1 MKHSNTVLD
10 RLVKENKKGR
20 WKGIAFS
27 SIVAVL
33 FAFWAYEGTTV
44 LEAGDGK
51 LRKTYYSWWGRQL
64 DSMHEISVSDIAEI
78 RVNLSFGGP
87 RSRGSYYV
95 SIEETNKQRFECIML
110 DLRMRGGYERACEI
124 RDRIKEA
131 LKPGGTPFSIEW
143 PNTFAFRM
151 WLAIVFAAI
160 TLLKLLFALR
170 VLKIEDIGK
179 QQNPD

>member
-1 MKHSNTVLD
+1 MN
-10 RLVKENKKGR
+10 E
-20 WKGIAFS
+20 AF
-27 SIVAVL
+27 
-33 FAFWAYEGTTV
+33 E
-44 LEAGDGK
+44 
-51 LRKTYYSWWGRQL
+51 YSLGPIGQREQKRQ
-64 DSMHEISVSDIAEI
+64 AE
-78 RVNLSFGGP
+78 RHCLQLN
-87 RSRGSYYV
+87 
-95 SIEETNKQRFECIML
+95 CIML